1 MRITTKAG
9 PLKRLDTRTDGVLHL
24 CERAAERMT
33 DSAMRRNGYTKACEY
48 WAVRNEH
55 GHAIIIKHQLDRRV

>member
-1 MRITTKAG
+1 MQTSTKAG
-9 PLKRLDTRTDGVLHL
+9 AVKRLDSRTDGVLHL
-24 CERAAERMT
+24 CERAATRMT

-48 WAVRNEH
+48 WAVRNDN